1 MFMAML
7 GEAWH
12 AMGANRLRT
21 FLTMLGMMIGV
32 GAVVLMM
39 AIGEGAQ
46 QSIKKSISSMGSNL
60 FVVLSG
66 APSAGGARSSSGGA
80 STLNISDADALAE
93 LNGVSSVAPVTMGNA
108 QIIYAGN
115 NWNTTVMGT
124 KPSYFVVRDWS
135 IESGA
140 TFSDSD
146 IRSSTRVALVG
157 KTVVDNLFGE
167 DIDPIGKTIR
177 IKQSPFVIVGVL
189 AAKGQSL
196 NGQDQD
202 DTIIVPLTTAQRK
215 LFGNQ
220 IPGSVRQILVKAESD
235 KVMASLETDMNDLL
249 RQRHNL
255 REGTESD
262 FSVRNLTAIANTAAD
277 TTKTMSMLLGAIA
290 SISLLVGGIGIMNIM
305 LVSVTER
312 TREIGIRMAIGARQ
326 QDILMQFLLEAFMI
340 SIVGCMIGIGIG
352 VGGAE
357 MVHYFAKTD
366 VSISSQSI
374 ILAFAVAA
382 SVGIFFGY
390 YPALKAAKLNPI
402 EALRYQ

>member
-80 STLNISDADALAE
+80 STLNISDADAIAE

>member
-66 APSAGGARSSSGGA
+66 APSAGGARSSSGGV
-80 STLNISDADALAE
+80 STLNISDADAIAE

-189 AAKGQSL
+189 TAKGQSL

-220 IPGSVRQILVKAESD
+220 IPGSVRQILVKAQSD
-235 KVMASLETDMNDLL
+235 NVMASLETDMNDLL

-340 SIVGCMIGIGIG
+340 SIVGCMIGIAIG

>member
-80 STLNISDADALAE
+80 STLNISDADAIAE

-326 QDILMQFLLEAFMI
+326 QDILMLFLLEAFMI

>member
-80 STLNISDADALAE
+80 STLNISDADAIAE

-189 AAKGQSL
+189 TAKGQSL

>member
-80 STLNISDADALAE
+80 STLNISDADAIAE

-177 IKQSPFVIVGVL
+177 IKHSPFVIVGVL

-202 DTIIVPLTTAQRK
+202 DTIIVPLTTAQR
-215 LFGNQ
+215 
-220 IPGSVRQILVKAESD
+220 
-235 KVMASLETDMNDLL
+235 
-249 RQRHNL
+249 
-255 REGTESD
+255 
-262 FSVRNLTAIANTAAD
+262 
-277 TTKTMSMLLGAIA
+277 
-290 SISLLVGGIGIMNIM
+290 
-305 LVSVTER
+305 
-312 TREIGIRMAIGARQ
+312 
-326 QDILMQFLLEAFMI
+326 
-340 SIVGCMIGIGIG
+340 
-352 VGGAE
+352 
-357 MVHYFAKTD
+357 
-366 VSISSQSI
+366 
-374 ILAFAVAA
+374 
-382 SVGIFFGY
+382 
-390 YPALKAAKLNPI
+390 
-402 EALRYQ
+402 